1 MGKIYLGISFI
12 AILFAED
19 EFFTPGYSIGGY
31 GELHYNRSNTLNQA
45 SVFHQAQ
52 FLL

>member
-31 GELHYNRSNTLNQA
+31 GELHYNRSNTGNNYPTAIVLI
-45 SVFHQAQ
+45 
-52 FLL
+52 LG